1 MYLESE
7 NTKFIRLQPSKK
19 GKAHFFFAFLKNYCL
34 SVFYAL
40 FYSLF
45 FGAAHSLRSGRAI
58 AQLAGLLGPAALRA
72 LVCRLWRPCS
82 SPSAR
87 FNRAALAIICYEF
100 SARLA
105 IF

>member
-34 SVFYAL
+34 SVFYSL

-45 FGAAHSLRSGRAI
+45 LGLPTRFARVGPLRSSQVCSALRRI
-58 AQLAGLLGPAALRA
+58 APWSAAFGGPAPA
-72 LVCRLWRPCS
+72 PQ
-82 SPSAR
+82 PAR
-87 FNRAALAIICYEF
+87 RRKAVFIAALF
-100 SARLA
+100 M
-105 IF
+105 F